1 MNHIAQEVVWPCIIQ
16 DITKALYHITVGKH
30 FSKKKKAIWKFHQ
43 TYIQIFPFT
52 IGSSFT
58 QSRSYIYPVLVYI
71 FRSFTFKINVIIIS
85 FNMKE
90 RHYSLCSEYHSTR
103 NAFGQHWKLT
113 TNNSRLTWKLH
124 HSFLAYCLRCPA
136 LNAHLCQ
143 RNNSSLKPIK
153 SIYFHQKWK
162 HFHINLVLWYN
173 VQGCFWSN
181 CHFIDKFTSLVSVF
195 RTILQVKSF
204 RYWVTSRGD
213 TSCVLHDV
221 YPSMA
226 TSTYPD

>member
-1 MNHIAQEVVWPCIIQ
+1 MKVIETVKCSLRNENRRFQVKSLNILSIARGGYSVIFGSRKLRTFMNHIAQEVVWPCIIQ
-16 DITKALYHITVGKH
+16 DSTKASYHITVGKH

-162 HFHINLVLWYN
+162 HFHINLVLW
-173 VQGCFWSN
+173 
-181 CHFIDKFTSLVSVF
+181 
-195 RTILQVKSF
+195 
-204 RYWVTSRGD
+204 
-213 TSCVLHDV
+213 
-221 YPSMA
+221 
-226 TSTYPD
+226 